1 MDVDPKNLNVEEI
14 IIVIQMIA
22 AMTVNNFD
30 NTDNIS
36 GHLRIKSC
44 PYIR

>member
-14 IIVIQMIA
+14 IVIQMIA
-22 AMTVNNFD
+22 AMTVYNFD
-30 NTDNIS
+30 NADNIS